1 MNDKL
6 SIRLENFLNG
16 SYDCVDRIVFNAYF
30 QFGQTP
36 AGFRL
41 WWRELE
47 GSDDD
52 LDNNHLMR
60 MAGRLAR
67 RLRAHAKVHNIPVID
82 CDTKERKDTIA
93 AEY

>member
-1 MNDKL
+1 MGEGAEDMNDQL
-6 SIRLENFLNG
+6 STRLDDYLYG

-30 QFGQTP
+30 LFGQTP

-41 WWRELE
+41 WWRQLE

-67 RLRAHAKVHNIPVID
+67 RLRAHANAHNIPVVD
-82 CDTKERKDTIA
+82 C
-93 AEY
+93 